1 MLPTVA
7 NDQPAVGAYVRDPD
21 GVYRAHT
28 LQVFTVAGAAIS
40 RNVVFHDP
48 ALFALFGL
56 PAEGVGQWASS
67 Q

>member
-21 GVYRAHT
+21 GIYRAHT
-28 LQVFTVAGAAIS
+28 LQVFTVTGAAIS
-40 RNVVFHDP
+40 RNVVCHDP

-56 PAEGVGQWASS
+56 PAEGVGEWA
-67 Q
+67 